1 MEKGWK
7 PLVRPL
13 GGHPKRGK
21 ACLFTSLFFFLMPEQ
36 KVLNLGLQQLKK
48 KKINATFWGQPMK
61 EGRWFRTNNEPSP
74 AVNCQCF
81 PFIPALTH
89 SRSGWVYPLWWNL
102 IPNNIRTLKS
112 HKVTRKPFQKIFG
125 HEKSG
130 LKVDILWLT
139 WTQCLSW
146 LLFLYISM
154 REGNRKIYSSC
165 GEKRVS
171 LESPSVWE
179 KNSC

>member
-1 MEKGWK
+1 MS
-7 PLVRPL
+7 
-13 GGHPKRGK
+13 
-21 ACLFTSLFFFLMPEQ
+21 FYISFLLSDAWTEGTESGPPTAE
-36 KVLNLGLQQLKK
+36 

-61 EGRWFRTNNEPSP
+61 EGRWFRTNNEASP

-89 SRSGWVYPLWWNL
+89 SRSGWFYPFWWNL

-154 REGNRKIYSSC
+154 REGNRKIYSSRE
-165 GEKRVS
+165 EKRVN